1 MRLCVQGHIIYPRR
15 DTAREV
21 KKRVARDAILAAG
34 SPEDKG
40 FG

>member
-1 MRLCVQGHIIYPRR
+1 MRLCIQGHIYPR

-21 KKRVARDAILAAG
+21 KKQVARDAIRVAG

>member
-1 MRLCVQGHIIYPRR
+1 MRLCVQGHIIYPR
-15 DTAREV
+15 DAAREV